1 MTNSGYRDKKGRFL
15 KGKPGGPGRRKK
27 AKENLMPSPEEIRR
41 VFFRAFLSVFCKDGS
56 IKDLVDFA
64 KKNQLNARLLIQEV
78 RKLLPELATVE
89 SEREGVRIIV
99 ANTFLPRPGD
109 KLPEQKKED
118 SPSPK
123 GEQIKQLEKS
133 ETLALDL
140 TWHKKIRDL
149 QNLSKDELQKRL
161 DSMTDSEF
169 DETMKGL
176 KIIN

>member
-109 KLPEQKKED
+109 KLQSRK
-118 SPSPK
+118 
-123 GEQIKQLEKS
+123 
-133 ETLALDL
+133 
-140 TWHKKIRDL
+140 KKIRL
-149 QNLSKDELQKRL
+149 LPKVSRSSSLKSLRL
-161 DSMTDSEF
+161 WPLTSPGTRRL
-169 DETMKGL
+169 ETCRT
-176 KIIN
+176 